1 VLELVTNAIKF
12 GALSQSQSR
21 LRVLWWLTGFGNS
34 QLHFEWV
41 EEDVRIAADA
51 RRNPGFGSQVVK
63 RLIASELR
71 GKGDMKFSSKGLL
84 CTIEIPSGQGLL
96 KNE

>member
-1 VLELVTNAIKF
+1 
-12 GALSQSQSR
+12 
-21 LRVLWWLTGFGNS
+21 VLWWFTGFGNS
-34 QLHFEWV
+34 QLHFEWVEEDV

-71 GKGDMKFSSKGLL
+71 GKGDMKFSSKDLL
-84 CTIEIPSGQGLL
+84 CTIEIPSGQALL

>member
-51 RRNPGFGSQVVK
+51 RRNPGFGPQVVK

-84 CTIEIPSGQGLL
+84 CTIEIPSGQALL